1 MKKTLS
7 IILML
12 LFASRSFTIVHADSR
27 DVVSLGANLT
37 DSQKQDMLDLFGVDE
52 TKAEIIEVTNE
63 EEREYL
69 EGLASEEKIGTRA
82 ISSAYV
88 RILEEGR
95 GIEVETHNISWVTKE
110 MYANAMATAGLE
122 NAKAVVAAPF
132 EVSGTAALTGIMKAF
147 EKATGEELTKEA
159 KDAASEELVTSGELG
174 EEIGKDKAA
183 ALIKKI
189 KERIIG
195 EKITDK
201 EDIRRLIIE
210 IAADLDI
217 NLSQENLNKLADLM
231 EKIGKLDLNVD
242 KLTDQLEKISGH
254 LDNIRKAVNENKGLL
269 KRILEAIQSFFRW
282 LADLLRG

>member
-1 MKKTLS
+1 MKRILS
-7 IILML
+7 VIFSF
-12 LFASRSFTIVHADSR
+12 LFAMGAVSTVLADSR
-27 DVVSLGANLT
+27 DVVSLGADLT
-37 DSQKQDMLDLFGVDE
+37 ESQKQGMLDLFGVDE
-52 TKAEIIEVTNE
+52 TQAETIEVTNE
-63 EEREYL
+63 EERQYL
-69 EGLASEEKIGTRA
+69 EGLASEEKIGNKA

-110 MYANAMATAGLE
+110 MYANAMVTAGVE
-122 NAKAVVAAPF
+122 NARVVVAAPF
-132 EVSGTAALTGIMKAF
+132 KVSGTAALTGIMKAF
-147 EKATGEELTKEA
+147 EKATGEKLTKEA

-195 EKITDK
+195 ERITDK

-231 EKIGKLDLNVD
+231 EKIGKLDLDVN

-254 LDNIRKAVNENKGLL
+254 LDNIRRVVNENKGLL
-269 KRILEAIQSFFRW
+269 QRIIEAIQSFFRW
-282 LADLLRG
+282 LASLIRG

>member
-1 MKKTLS
+1 MKRILS
-7 IILML
+7 VIFSF
-12 LFASRSFTIVHADSR
+12 LFAMGAVSTVLADSR
-27 DVVSLGANLT
+27 DVVSLGADLT
-37 DSQKQDMLDLFGVDE
+37 ESQKQGMLDLFGVDE
-52 TKAEIIEVTNE
+52 TQAEIIEVTNE
-63 EEREYL
+63 EERQYL
-69 EGLASEEKIGTRA
+69 EGLASEEKIGNKA

-110 MYANAMATAGLE
+110 MYANAMVTAGVE
-122 NAKAVVAAPF
+122 NARVVVAAPF
-132 EVSGTAALTGIMKAF
+132 KVSGTAALTGIMKAF
-147 EKATGEELTKEA
+147 EKATGEKLTKEA

-195 EKITDK
+195 ERITDK

-231 EKIGKLDLNVD
+231 EKIGKLDLDVN

-254 LDNIRKAVNENKGLL
+254 LDNIRRVVNENKGLL
-269 KRILEAIQSFFRW
+269 QRIIEAIQSFFRW
-282 LADLLRG
+282 LASLIRG

>member
-1 MKKTLS
+1 MGAVSTVL
-7 IILML
+7 
-12 LFASRSFTIVHADSR
+12 ADSR
-27 DVVSLGANLT
+27 DVVSLGADLT
-37 DSQKQDMLDLFGVDE
+37 ESQKQGMLDLFGVDE
-52 TKAEIIEVTNE
+52 TQAETIEVTNE
-63 EEREYL
+63 EERQYL
-69 EGLASEEKIGTRA
+69 EGLASEEKIGNKA

-110 MYANAMATAGLE
+110 MYANAMVTAGVE
-122 NAKAVVAAPF
+122 NARVVVAAPF
-132 EVSGTAALTGIMKAF
+132 KVSGTAALTGIMKAF
-147 EKATGEELTKEA
+147 EKATGEKLTKEA

-195 EKITDK
+195 ERITDK

-231 EKIGKLDLNVD
+231 EKIGKLDLDVN

-254 LDNIRKAVNENKGLL
+254 LDNIRRVVNENKGLL
-269 KRILEAIQSFFRW
+269 QRIIEAIQSFFRW
-282 LADLLRG
+282 LASLIRG

>member
-1 MKKTLS
+1 LKRILS
-7 IILML
+7 VIFSF
-12 LFASRSFTIVHADSR
+12 LFAMGAVSTVLADSR
-27 DVVSLGANLT
+27 DVVSLGADLT
-37 DSQKQDMLDLFGVDE
+37 ESQKQGMLDLFGVDE
-52 TKAEIIEVTNE
+52 TQAEIIEVTNE
-63 EEREYL
+63 EERQYL
-69 EGLASEEKIGTRA
+69 EGLASEEKIGNKA

-110 MYANAMATAGLE
+110 MYANAMVTAGVE
-122 NAKAVVAAPF
+122 NARVVVAAPF
-132 EVSGTAALTGIMKAF
+132 KVSGTAALTGIMKAF
-147 EKATGEELTKEA
+147 EKATGEKLTKEA

-195 EKITDK
+195 ERITDK

-231 EKIGKLDLNVD
+231 EKIGKLDLDVN

-254 LDNIRKAVNENKGLL
+254 LDNIRRVVNENKGLL
-269 KRILEAIQSFFRW
+269 QRIIEAIQSFFRW
-282 LADLLRG
+282 LASLIRG

>member
-1 MKKTLS
+1 LKRILS
-7 IILML
+7 VIFSF
-12 LFASRSFTIVHADSR
+12 LFAMGAVSTVLADSR
-27 DVVSLGANLT
+27 DVVSLGADLT
-37 DSQKQDMLDLFGVDE
+37 ESQKQGMLDLFGVDE
-52 TKAEIIEVTNE
+52 TQAETIEVTNE
-63 EEREYL
+63 EERQYL
-69 EGLASEEKIGTRA
+69 EGLASEEKIGNKA

-110 MYANAMATAGLE
+110 MYANAMVTAGVE
-122 NAKAVVAAPF
+122 NARVVVAAPF
-132 EVSGTAALTGIMKAF
+132 KVSGTAALTGIMKAF
-147 EKATGEELTKEA
+147 EKATGEKLTKEA

-195 EKITDK
+195 ERITDK

-231 EKIGKLDLNVD
+231 EKIGKLDLDVN

-254 LDNIRKAVNENKGLL
+254 LDNIRRVVNENKGLL
-269 KRILEAIQSFFRW
+269 QRIIEAIQSFFRW
-282 LADLLRG
+282 LASLIRG